1 MARLKLND
9 SFSLKELGHAILE
22 LAAASDQS
30 QGANREA
37 GEKTVRDM
45 FAGTS
50 ESGESLNPE
59 ITFVYDSP
67 KQVHVVIPDISLKR
81 GKPEPSPLDEY
92 DLRDI
97 AAEAMGEISVRGC
110 GK

>member
-9 SFSLKELGHAILE
+9 GFSLKQLGRAILE
-22 LAAASDQS
+22 LAAESDQS
-30 QGANREA
+30 QGTNRDA
-37 GEKTVRDM
+37 GEKTIRGM
-45 FAGTS
+45 FDGTS
-50 ESGESLNPE
+50 ESGVAVNPKIE
-59 ITFVYDSP
+59 FVYDSP
-67 KQVHVVIPDISLKR
+67 EQVHLVIPDISSKR
-81 GKPEPSPLDEY
+81 GKSEPSILDEY

>member
-9 SFSLKELGHAILE
+9 GVSLKELGLAILE
-22 LAAASDQS
+22 LAAESDQS

-37 GEKTVRDM
+37 GEKTIRDM
-45 FAGTS
+45 FNGTN
-50 ESGESLNPE
+50 EGGDPANPD
-59 ITFVYDSP
+59 ISFVYDTAE
-67 KQVHVVIPDISLKR
+67 QVHLVVPDLSSKR
-81 GKPEPSPLDEY
+81 GKPAASALDDY